1 MGQSTWGVTHRTLY
15 KMSVSY
21 LHSAIPFLP
30 LVCILSV
37 VNAAGGPGGPGGPGG
52 LDPDQADF
60 IKAQFQHLSNM
71 TKHGRKLSG
80 VDLHQLDMFR
90 LNVETAADGGRD
102 GLSKF
107 PGSPTIII
115 QANGEIGIKD
125 KEGIL
130 LSQDGKFDD
139 AVFDALFVEYREKF
153 EEMLAKQE
161 GLMGQIKKLQ
171 KQAEREG
178 KGPITATFAQTEFT
192 FYQNGTVAVSQE
204 FCEPECIKERD
215 SFYGEIDEDI
225 FNDIFPQDV
234 LAKLTVEEAEGSS
247 LDTKVDSVS
256 EAGPE
261 AEPEAGPEAE
271 PEVGAQV
278 DGTVVDSGAYK
289 NFAATTTTVFFIL
302 SMYFS

>member
-1 MGQSTWGVTHRTLY
+1 MGQSTWGVTYCTLH

-71 TKHGRKLSG
+71 TKHGLKLSG

-107 PGSPTIII
+107 PGSPTILI

-139 AVFDALFVEYREKF
+139 AVFDALFEEYREKF
-153 EEMLAKQE
+153 VEFLAKQE

-171 KQAEREG
+171 KQVEREG
-178 KGPITATFAQTEFT
+178 KGPITATFANAEFT

-261 AEPEAGPEAE
+261 AG

-278 DGTVVDSGAYK
+278 NGTVVDSGAYK
-289 NFAATTTTVFFIL
+289 NFATTTTTVFFIL

>member
-1 MGQSTWGVTHRTLY
+1 MGQSTWGVTYCTLH

-52 LDPDQADF
+52 LETDQTDF

-115 QANGEIGIKD
+115 QANGEVRIKD

-130 LSQDGKFDD
+130 LSQDGNV
-139 AVFDALFVEYREKF
+139 AIVRPSAS
-153 EEMLAKQE
+153 
-161 GLMGQIKKLQ
+161 
-171 KQAEREG
+171 
-178 KGPITATFAQTEFT
+178 QTEL
-192 FYQNGTVAVSQE
+192 SSME
-204 FCEPECIKERD
+204 
-215 SFYGEIDEDI
+215 
-225 FNDIFPQDV
+225 
-234 LAKLTVEEAEGSS
+234 KLTKTSS
-247 LDTKVDSVS
+247 TRSS
-256 EAGPE
+256 HRTCW
-261 AEPEAGPEAE
+261 
-271 PEVGAQV
+271 Q
-278 DGTVVDSGAYK
+278 S
-289 NFAATTTTVFFIL
+289 
-302 SMYFS
+302 